1 MSDDVTMPIED
12 SVPLWRADDMIAAM
26 NARPV
31 NGTPA
36 RVDGISID
44 SRTIKPGD
52 AFFAVAGDKFDGH
65 DYASAA
71 ARAGASVL
79 VVSADRLPALGR
91 ITVPMMVVGDVLE
104 ALRGLARAARF
115 RSKAKIVAITGS
127 AGKTTTK
134 DALAHVLSKQGATH
148 ASAASFNN
156 HWGVPLTLARMPVE
170 TRFGVFEIGMNHHN
184 EITPLV
190 DMVKPHVAIVTL
202 IAAAH
207 LGHFK
212 DLDDIAKAK
221 AEIFS
226 GLVDGGTA
234 LINRDDKRFELLST
248 MAKDHGV
255 GAIMGYGNHK
265 QAKVRLV
272 SAKYLSD
279 CSTVKVN
286 VDGIDVAAKI
296 GIPGKHVAL
305 NMTGVL
311 GAVALLGG
319 DPVAAGSALA
329 DLNASPGRGVH
340 HTLPIGDGSFSV
352 IDESYNANPAS
363 MQAAME
369 TMANMTVPEG
379 ARRIAV
385 LGDMLE
391 MGDHAKRVHR
401 ALAPLVLK
409 NDVDVVRLA
418 GPEMKALADKLTDHK
433 DCQYFDSTDDL
444 IKALEHEPR
453 AGDIITVKSSNGIGF
468 SRIVK
473 MFLETYPSAKS

>member
-1 MSDDVTMPIED
+1 MSDDMTTPTED
-12 SVPLWRADDMIAAM
+12 SVPLWRADDMIEAM

-91 ITVPMMVVGDVLE
+91 ITVPMMVVSDVLE
-104 ALRGLARAARF
+104 AMRRLARAARF

-134 DALAHVLSKQGATH
+134 DALAHVLAKQGPTH

-156 HWGVPLTLARMPVE
+156 HWGVPLTLARMPVD

-190 DMVKPHVAIVTL
+190 DMVKPHVSIVTL

-226 GLVDGGTA
+226 GLVAGGTA
-234 LINRDDKRFELLST
+234 LINRDDKRFDLLAE
-248 MAKDHGV
+248 MAGGYGV
-255 GAIMGYGNHK
+255 KNIIGYGNSK
-265 QAKVRLV
+265 QAQVRLV

-279 CSTVKVN
+279 CSTVKIN
-286 VDGIDVAAKI
+286 VDGTDVAAKI

-319 DPVAAGSALA
+319 DPVAAGAALA
-329 DLNASPGRGVH
+329 DLAASPGRGVH
-340 HTLPIGDGSFSV
+340 HTLPLGDGTFSL

-369 TMANMTVPEG
+369 TMANMELPNG

-391 MGDHAKRVHR
+391 MGEHAKRVHR
-401 ALAPLVLK
+401 ALAPLVTK
-409 NDVDVVRLA
+409 NNVDIVRLA
-418 GPEMKALADKLTDHK
+418 GPEMKALAEKLSDHP
-433 DCQYFDSTDDL
+433 DCQYFETTD
-444 IKALEHEPR
+444 ALMEALRGLPR

-473 MFLETYPSAKS
+473 LFLETYPSTDK

>member
-1 MSDDVTMPIED
+1 MSDDVTAPIED

-31 NGTPA
+31 NGVPD

-52 AFFAVAGDKFDGH
+52 AFFAVAGDNFDGH

-79 VVSADRLPALGR
+79 VVSAGRLPALGR

-134 DALAHVLSKQGATH
+134 DALAHVLSQQGVTH

-156 HWGVPLTLARMPVE
+156 HWGVPLTLARMPVD

-190 DMVKPHVAIVTL
+190 AMVRPHVAVVTL

-207 LGHFK
+207 LGYFK

-234 LINRDDKRFELLST
+234 LINRDDKRFGILSD
-248 MAKDHGV
+248 MATGYGV
-255 GAIMGYGNHK
+255 KNIFGYGNNK
-265 QAKVRLV
+265 QAQIRLV

-279 CSTVKVN
+279 CSTVKIN
-286 VDGIDVAAKI
+286 VDGTDVPAKI

-305 NMTGVL
+305 NMTGVV
-311 GAVALLGG
+311 GAVALMGG
-319 DPVAAGSALA
+319 DAVAAGAALA
-329 DLNASPGRGVH
+329 DLDASPGRGVH
-340 HTLPIGDGSFSV
+340 HKLRVGDGTFSV

-369 TMANMTVPEG
+369 TMANMQVPDG
-379 ARRIAV
+379 GRRIAV

-391 MGDHAKRVHR
+391 MGTHAKRVHG
-401 ALAPLVLK
+401 ALWSLMVK
-409 NDVDVVRLA
+409 NHVDVVRLA
-418 GPEMKALADKLTDHK
+418 GPEMKALAAKLTEHA
-433 DCQYFDSTDDL
+433 DCKHFEKTDDL
-444 IKALEHEPR
+444 MAALKYELR
-453 AGDIITVKSSNGIGF
+453 QGDIITVKSSNGVGF

-473 MFLETYPSAKS
+473 MLLETYPSVSN